1 MYLSIM
7 KIQGNPDE
15 LMDAMRE
22 HVAPVAA
29 RLAPQF
35 GGISSTIVRTDDG
48 IMVVNLWKDDEGRHR
63 LPEHPDM
70 QAAIAKSGFTPNATG
85 YEVLAHQVVGEAPAM
100 T

>member
-7 KIQGNPDE
+7 KIQGDPDD

-35 GGISSTIVRTDDG
+35 GGISSTTVRTDEG
-48 IMVVNLWKDDEGRHR
+48 LMVINLWKDDEGRHR
-63 LPEHPDM
+63 LPEHPEMREALVNAGFRPD
-70 QAAIAKSGFTPNATG
+70 AKG
-85 YEVLAHQVVGEAPAM
+85 YEVLAHQVVGEAPVA